1 MQIDALL
8 LERPDEALRDA
19 VALRLADVDRCG
31 ADAEP
36 FDLGL
41 ELPRPALRAPV
52 VPLAEAQGDRLGP
65 RKVAKL
71 LSREIGGTIREG
83 FRPARIAG

>member
-1 MQIDALL
+1 MVQMDALF

-19 VALRLADVDRCG
+19 VALRLANVGGRG

-41 ELPRPALRAPV
+41 ELPCPVLRPPV
-52 VPLAEAQGDRLGP
+52 VPQTEPQGDG
-65 RKVAKL
+65 
-71 LSREIGGTIREG
+71 S
-83 FRPARIAG
+83 